1 MMFVLNMKIRKK
13 YIIPIVIVII
23 SAVVLFLIVFSSG
36 DTAPHDSATC
46 DEAGKYSL
54 VAQTVGGECG
64 FLKQF
69 GYEVNSDSRKC
80 ETVTIPSVF
89 NETYEEY
96 NALQKKIGLDLEAF
110 KGRKAQK
117 ITYMLENSDERYA
130 VILTL
135 NGRVIGAHLTNGEY
149 GDVNKP
155 LI

>member
-1 MMFVLNMKIRKK
+1 MFVLNMKITKK
-13 YIIPIVIVII
+13 HIIPIVI
-23 SAVVLFLIVFSSG
+23 AVVSIAVLMIILLSSG
-36 DTAPHDSATC
+36 DVTPHDSATC

-69 GYEVNSDSRKC
+69 GFEVNADSRKC

-89 NETYEEY
+89 NDTYEEY
-96 NALQKKIGLDLEAF
+96 NSLQKKIGLDLEAF
-110 KGRKAQK
+110 KGRKVQK
-117 ITYMLENSDERYA
+117 ITYMLDNSDEKYA